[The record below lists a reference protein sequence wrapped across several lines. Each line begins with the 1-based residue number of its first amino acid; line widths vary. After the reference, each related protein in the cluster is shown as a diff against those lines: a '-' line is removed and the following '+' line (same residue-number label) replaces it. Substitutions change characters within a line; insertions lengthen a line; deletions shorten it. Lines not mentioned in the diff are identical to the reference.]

1 MMAVRI
7 VLDTNSF
14 YGDVHAT
21 RPKFRALLA
30 SAAARD
36 VEVIVPQ
43 VVLDEL
49 ARQYPERLSKAEADL
64 DKAIGKVDTE
74 LKRLGVSMARPNVEF
89 PVGADGYASQLRT
102 RLIKSRV
109 RVVPHPTDFAA
120 FIGRCVAKRKPF
132 KESGEG
138 LPDALIW
145 DSVASAARGSDVIL
159 VTSNTKDFSDPSDA
173 TRLHGDLV
181 DELAAQ
187 HIPPTRVRI
196 VPDVDSLIDE
206 IIRPLSL
213 PDARAERLIRD
224 PVVGPR
230 LRSGLGDALRYELV
244 PESSLGLDVELIED
258 PRIVDARI
266 HEVNL
271 NVARELAPGRLL
283 LDLNVTADLELEAIV
298 DVENEEEL
306 LRSANLI
313 LVDRSNNDYFLG
325 ALTEVSVVLRVEVTT
340 DLDAHQVDDV
350 DLKSVK
356 SA

>member
-1 MMAVRI
+1 MRI

-64 DKAIGKVDTE
+64 DKAIGKVDSE
-74 LKRLGVSMARPNVEF
+74 LKRLGVSVARPNIEF
-89 PVGADGYASQLRT
+89 PVGADGYASQLRR

-145 DSVASAARGSDVIL
+145 DCVVSAARKGEVIL
-159 VTSNTKDFSDPSDA
+159 VTSNTKDFSDAADP

-181 DELAAQ
+181 GELAAQ
-187 HIPPTRVRI
+187 GIPPTRVRI

-206 IIRPLSL
+206 IITPLTL
-213 PDARAERLIRD
+213 PDARAERIFRD

-230 LRSGLGDALRYELV
+230 LRSSLGDALLYELV
-244 PESSLGLDVELIED
+244 PESSLGLDVELVED
-258 PRIVDARI
+258 PRIVGARI
-266 HEVNL
+266 HDVTL

-283 LDLNVTADLELEAIV
+283 LDLNVTADLELEAFV
-298 DVENEEEL
+298 DTENEEEL
-306 LRSANLI
+306 YSSSDLI
-313 LVDRSNNDYFLG
+313 VVDNSNNDYFLG
-325 ALTEVSVVLRVEVTT
+325 ALAEVGVVLRVEVTT
-340 DLDAHQVDDV
+340 DLDALQVDDV
-350 DLKSVK
+350 DVKSVK